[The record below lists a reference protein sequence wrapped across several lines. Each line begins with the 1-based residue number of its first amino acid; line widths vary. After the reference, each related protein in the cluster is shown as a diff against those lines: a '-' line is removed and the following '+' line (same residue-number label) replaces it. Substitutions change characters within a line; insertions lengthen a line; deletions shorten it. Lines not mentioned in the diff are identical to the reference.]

1 MTSST
6 KPNVR
11 VRFAPSPTGDIH
23 LGAVRT
29 MLFNYLFARHYGG
42 TYIVRIEDTD
52 QERYV
57 PEAVDRLVEGM
68 RWLGLAPDEGFA
80 SNPDGDDF
88 GQCGPYVQ
96 SERRAIYQ
104 EWTKKLIDS
113 GRAYYCFATK
123 DELAEIRA
131 RCEAE
136 KRPPRYDGRFRDYDP
151 VEAAR
156 RVAAGE
162 PHVVR
167 LKMPQSGKV
176 TGHDLVFGDVTFDY
190 AEYDDHV
197 IMKSDGLPTYHLAS
211 VVDDHLMEITHV
223 FRGEEWMPSWPRHLA
238 CYEAFG
244 WQAPEFLHLPVI
256 LGSDK
261 QKLSK
266 RHGAKFVLQY
276 REEGYLP
283 EAVLNYVAF
292 LGWNPKTTQEFF
304 LLDELAA
311 AFEASGINKSNPVF
325 DGTRLDFVN
334 GRYLRELSPAQIVE
348 RLAEELRAVNA
359 PLDDRPQQV
368 EAAVRTVRDRAKHLT
383 DIPDYLRFYFNR
395 PDVDASLLPWKEQ
408 PLAECRR
415 LLDFALGGFA
425 GLSDHEWNE
434 SDIQVMLQG
443 RIEQA
448 DCRPGEMLWPVRV
461 ALSGAAASP
470 SPFEIAAVLGREE
483 TIARLTAAI
492 SSLSS

>member
-6 KPNVR
+6 KPR

-29 MLFNYLFARHYGG
+29 MLFNYLFARHHGG
-42 TYIVRIEDTD
+42 TYIMRLEDTD

-57 PEAVDRLVEGM
+57 PEAADRLVEGM
-68 RWLGLAPDEGFA
+68 RWLGLGPDEGFG
-80 SNPDGDDF
+80 SNPDGEDSGDF
-88 GQCGPYVQ
+88 GPYVQ
-96 SERRAIYQ
+96 SERREIYQ
-104 EWTKKLIDS
+104 DWTQKLIES

-123 DELAEIRA
+123 EELAEMRA
-131 RCEAE
+131 KCEAE

-176 TGHDLVFGDVTFDY
+176 TGRDLVYGDVTFDY

-211 VVDDHLMEITHV
+211 VIDDHLMEITHV

-238 CYEAFG
+238 CYDAFG
-244 WQAPEFLHLPVI
+244 WTPPEFLHLPVI
-256 LGSDK
+256 LGKDK

-283 EAVLNYVAF
+283 EAILNYIAF

-304 LLDELAA
+304 LLDELVA
-311 AFEASGINKSNPVF
+311 AFDAAGINKSNPIF
-325 DGTRLDFVN
+325 DGDRLDFVN
-334 GRYLRELSPAQIVE
+334 GRYLRELTPAQIVE
-348 RLAEELRAVNA
+348 RLADRLRAVGA
-359 PLDDRPQQV
+359 PLDERPDQV
-368 EAAVRTVRDRAKHLT
+368 EAAVKTVRDRAKHLT
-383 DIPDYLRFYFNR
+383 EIPEFTSFYWQR
-395 PDVDASLLPWKEQ
+395 PTVDATLLPWKEQ
-408 PLAECRR
+408 APAECRR
-415 LLDFALGGFA
+415 LLEFALGGFQE
-425 GLSDHEWNE
+425 LSDKEWAE
-434 SDIQVMLQG
+434 SDIQVMLQN
-443 RIEQA
+443 RVERA
-448 DCRPGEMLWPVRV
+448 DCRTGEMLWPVRV
-461 ALSGAAASP
+461 ALSGLAASP

-483 TIARLTAAI
+483 TVARLEAAI
-492 SSLSS
+492 AVLSS